1 MCPAYLP
8 PREESDCVRRYWI
21 KTNIHFLSIAVSSLP
36 EKPPYCSLWL
46 SPPASLSRYQTLKSC
61 RNAVVK
67 GLPTM
72 RWNFSCQLGGS
83 RCLVPC
89 RFDSFYWPPP
99 AEQIQLK
106 TKIKVFIFCSKQSSD
121 TITTTLSQ
129 LDLFFTAQT
138 MDIQRMCR
146 SPNLISPCFSVVSC
160 PCWYLSLYI
169 VPFSL

>member
-1 MCPAYLP
+1 VYHSEFFAAPSSLRAIDVPCLP
-8 PREESDCVRRYWI
+8 SSKREEERDCVRRYWI

-36 EKPPYCSLWL
+36 EKTPYCSLWL
-46 SPPASLSRYQTLKSC
+46 SPPAFLSRYQTLKSC

-83 RCLVPC
+83 RCSVPC
-89 RFDSFYWPPP
+89 RFNSFYWPPP

-106 TKIKVFIFCSKQSSD
+106 TKIKVFLFCTKQSSD

-138 MDIQRMCR
+138 MGH
-146 SPNLISPCFSVVSC
+146 SKSVQMS
-160 PCWYLSLYI
+160 
-169 VPFSL
+169 